1 MDDEFTARHLEAL
14 TLLGGARQEV
24 HSYVIFRLGR
34 EDLISAVLDLVD
46 MKIVNRR
53 TQPDYTI
60 PGEDEVFYSLS
71 DLGKRYY
78 KSILNHANRIN
89 PSSKRLGY

>member
-34 EDLISAVLDLVD
+34 EDLINAVLDLVD
-46 MKIVNRR
+46 MKMVNRR

-60 PGEDEVFYSLS
+60 PWEDEIFYSLS
-71 DLGKRYY
+71 DMGNKYY
-78 KSILNHANRIN
+78 GAIFDYADRIN
-89 PSSKRLGY
+89 PSSKKLGY